1 LVRDLFSMYKTRI
14 WMQQLDKNTSI
25 SAQAIFFPTANVQM
39 DYGNLIIAPTSEF
52 ADSILYG
59 QGGSVS

>member
-1 LVRDLFSMYKTRI
+1 
-14 WMQQLDKNTSI
+14 MQQLDKNTSI